1 MRNRR
6 ALALTATLMIDSPVV
21 LLEGPRAV
29 GKSTL
34 LGQVT
39 TAHGGRLIDLDEQA
53 TRDAVVADPALAVSG
68 ASPVCLDE
76 YQKAPG
82 VLEAIKAE
90 LNKHTAPGR
99 FVLTGSTR
107 HDSLPSTAQ
116 ALTGRMTSLTVFPLS
131 QGEQSG
137 VHENFLEVALKNPS
151 AVITGTLAI
160 TTRPDYI
167 ARICRGG
174 FPLVLSASSDS
185 ARRRWIRDYIRLTL
199 ERDVRD
205 LSNLRQGDKLRALLD
220 RLAGQTAQVL
230 NVAKAADDVGLTGP
244 TAESYIS
251 LLEKVFLVYR
261 LEAWGTTLIARSQ
274 LKPKVHVLDTAVAAV
289 LMRLTPE
296 KLATL
301 DATASKEF
309 GHLVE
314 TFAVG
319 ELRKQASWID
329 GIPGIGHWRNH
340 DGDEVDLIVER
351 EDGKILC
358 FEMKAGSRVPGSE
371 LSGLIKLRDGL
382 GDRFLGGI
390 ALYLGE
396 RSYTF
401 SDRIHVAP
409 LDRLWTP
416 VVPPTAPQSTRPS

>member
-1 MRNRR
+1 MPAQSYPMRKRR
-6 ALALTATLMIDSPVV
+6 ALALTTAFMTDSPVV

-34 LGQVT
+34 LDQVT
-39 TAHGGRLIDLDEQA
+39 TMHGGRLVDLDEPA

-68 ASPVCLDE
+68 AGPVCLDE
-76 YQKAPG
+76 YQKAPE

-107 HDSLPSTAQ
+107 HDSLPSAAQ
-116 ALTGRMTSLTVFPLS
+116 SLTGRMTSLTVFPLS
-131 QGEQSG
+131 QGEQAG
-137 VHENFLEVALKNPS
+137 VREDFLEVAIKDPS
-151 AVITGTLAI
+151 SVITGNLAA

-167 ARICRGG
+167 ARIFRGG
-174 FPLVLSASSDS
+174 FPLALAASSAE
-185 ARRRWIRDYIRLTL
+185 ARRRWIRDYVRLTL

-230 NVAKAADDVGLTGP
+230 NVTKAADDVGLTDK

-261 LEAWGTTLIARSQ
+261 LEAWGTTLIARTLS
-274 LKPKVHVLDTAVAAV
+274 KPKVHVLDTAVAAV
-289 LMRLTPE
+289 LLLLTPE

-301 DATASKEF
+301 EATASTEF

-319 ELRKQASWID
+319 ELRKQASWNE
-329 GIPGIGHWRNH
+329 GITGIGHWRHH
-340 DGDEVDLIVER
+340 DGAEVDMIIER
-351 EDGKILC
+351 EDGGILG
-358 FEMKAGSRVPGSE
+358 FEMKTGSRVPGSE
-371 LSGLIKLRDGL
+371 LNGLIKLRDSV

-396 RSYTF
+396 RSYTYA
-401 SDRIHVAP
+401 DRIHVAP

-416 VVPPTAPQSTRPS
+416 IGE

>member
-1 MRNRR
+1 MRTRR
-6 ALALTATLMIDSPVV
+6 ALALTTTLMADSPVL

-34 LGQVT
+34 LDQVT
-39 TAHGGRLIDLDEQA
+39 TAQGGHLIDLDEPA

-68 ASPVCLDE
+68 GGPVCLDE
-76 YQKAPG
+76 YQKAPE

-90 LNKHTAPGR
+90 LNRHTAPGR

-107 HDSLPSTAQ
+107 HDSLPSAAQ
-116 ALTGRMTSLTVFPLS
+116 SLTGRMTSLTVFPLS

-137 VHENFLEVALKNPS
+137 MHENFLEVAMEDPS
-151 AVITGTLAI
+151 SVITGNLA
-160 TTRPDYI
+160 TATRLDYI

-174 FPLVLSASSDS
+174 FPLALAASSET

-199 ERDVRD
+199 EHDVRE

-230 NVAKAADDVGLTGP
+230 NVTKVADDVGLTRQ
-244 TAESYIS
+244 TAESFIS
-251 LLEKVFLVYR
+251 LLEKVFLVHR
-261 LEAWGTTLIARSQ
+261 LEAWGTTLIARTLS
-274 LKPKVHVLDTAVAAV
+274 KPKVHVLDAAVAAV

-319 ELRKQASWID
+319 ELSKQASWIE
-329 GIPGIGHWRNH
+329 GITGIGHWRHH
-340 DGDEVDLIVER
+340 DGDEVDLIIER
-351 EDGKILC
+351 EDGGILG
-358 FEMKAGSRVPGSE
+358 FEMKAGGRVPGPE
-371 LSGLIKLRDGL
+371 LKGLINLRDRL

-390 ALYLGE
+390 ALYLGKH
-396 RSYTF
+396 SYTYA
-401 SDRIHVAP
+401 DRIHVAP

-416 VVPPTAPQSTRPS
+416 VS

>member
-1 MRNRR
+1 MRTRR
-6 ALALTATLMIDSPVV
+6 ALALTTTLMADSPVL

-34 LGQVT
+34 LDQVT
-39 TAHGGRLIDLDEQA
+39 TAQGGHLIDLDEPA

-68 ASPVCLDE
+68 GGPVCLDE
-76 YQKAPG
+76 YQKAPE

-90 LNKHTAPGR
+90 LNRHTAPGR

-107 HDSLPSTAQ
+107 HDSLPSAAQ
-116 ALTGRMTSLTVFPLS
+116 SLTGRMTSLTVFPLS

-137 VHENFLEVALKNPS
+137 MHENFLEVAMEDPS
-151 AVITGTLAI
+151 SVITGNLA
-160 TTRPDYI
+160 TATRLDYI

-174 FPLVLSASSDS
+174 FPLALAASSET

-230 NVAKAADDVGLTGP
+230 NVTKVADDVGLTRQ
-244 TAESYIS
+244 TAESFIS
-251 LLEKVFLVYR
+251 LLEKVFLVHR
-261 LEAWGTTLIARSQ
+261 LEAWGTTLIARTLS
-274 LKPKVHVLDTAVAAV
+274 KPKVHVLDTAVAAV
-289 LMRLTPE
+289 LLRLTPE

-319 ELRKQASWID
+319 ELSKQASWIE
-329 GIPGIGHWRNH
+329 GITGIGHWRHH
-340 DGDEVDLIVER
+340 DGDEVDLIIER
-351 EDGKILC
+351 EDGGILG
-358 FEMKAGSRVPGSE
+358 FEMKAGGRVPGPE
-371 LSGLIKLRDGL
+371 LKGLINLRDRL

-390 ALYLGE
+390 ALYLGKH
-396 RSYTF
+396 SYTYA
-401 SDRIHVAP
+401 DRIHVAP

-416 VVPPTAPQSTRPS
+416 VS

>member
-1 MRNRR
+1 MRAQSYPVRTRR
-6 ALALTATLMIDSPVV
+6 ALALTTTLMADSPVL

-34 LGQVT
+34 LDQVT
-39 TAHGGRLIDLDEQA
+39 TAQGGHLIDLDEPA

-68 ASPVCLDE
+68 GGPVCLDE
-76 YQKAPG
+76 YQKAPE

-107 HDSLPSTAQ
+107 HDSLPSAAQ
-116 ALTGRMTSLTVFPLS
+116 SLTGRMTSLTVFPLS

-137 VHENFLEVALKNPS
+137 VHENFLEVAMEDPS
-151 AVITGTLAI
+151 SVITGNLA
-160 TTRPDYI
+160 TATRLDYI

-174 FPLVLSASSDS
+174 FPLALAASSET

-230 NVAKAADDVGLTGP
+230 NVTKVADDVGLTRQ
-244 TAESYIS
+244 TAESFIS
-251 LLEKVFLVYR
+251 LLEKVFLVHR
-261 LEAWGTTLIARSQ
+261 LEAWGTTLIARTLS
-274 LKPKVHVLDTAVAAV
+274 KPKVHVLDTAVAAV

-319 ELRKQASWID
+319 ELSKQASWIE
-329 GIPGIGHWRNH
+329 GITGIGHWRHH
-340 DGDEVDLIVER
+340 DGDEVDLIIER
-351 EDGKILC
+351 EDGGILG
-358 FEMKAGSRVPGSE
+358 FEMKAGGRVPGPE
-371 LSGLIKLRDGL
+371 LKGLINLRDRL

-390 ALYLGE
+390 ALYLGKH
-396 RSYTF
+396 SYTYA
-401 SDRIHVAP
+401 DRIHVAP

-416 VVPPTAPQSTRPS
+416 VS

>member
-1 MRNRR
+1 MRTRR
-6 ALALTATLMIDSPVV
+6 ALALTTTLMADSPVL

-34 LGQVT
+34 LDQVT
-39 TAHGGRLIDLDEQA
+39 TAQGGHLIDLDEPA

-68 ASPVCLDE
+68 GGPVCLDE
-76 YQKAPG
+76 YQKAPE

-90 LNKHTAPGR
+90 LNRHTAPGR

-107 HDSLPSTAQ
+107 HDSLPSAAQ
-116 ALTGRMTSLTVFPLS
+116 SLTGRMTSLTVFPLS

-137 VHENFLEVALKNPS
+137 VHENFLEVAMEDPS
-151 AVITGTLAI
+151 SVITGNLA
-160 TTRPDYI
+160 TATRLDYI

-174 FPLVLSASSDS
+174 FPLALAASSET

-230 NVAKAADDVGLTGP
+230 NVTKVADDVGLTRQ
-244 TAESYIS
+244 TAESFIS
-251 LLEKVFLVYR
+251 LLEKVFLVHR
-261 LEAWGTTLIARSQ
+261 LEAWGTTLIARTLS
-274 LKPKVHVLDTAVAAV
+274 KPKVHVLDTAVAAV

-319 ELRKQASWID
+319 ELSKQASWIE
-329 GIPGIGHWRNH
+329 GITGISHWRHH
-340 DGDEVDLIVER
+340 DGDEVDLIIER
-351 EDGKILC
+351 EDGGILG
-358 FEMKAGSRVPGSE
+358 FEMKAGGRVPGPE
-371 LSGLIKLRDGL
+371 LKGLINLRDRL

-390 ALYLGE
+390 ALYLGKH
-396 RSYTF
+396 SYTYA
-401 SDRIHVAP
+401 DRIHVAP

-416 VVPPTAPQSTRPS
+416 VS

>member
-1 MRNRR
+1 MRTRR
-6 ALALTATLMIDSPVV
+6 ALALTTTLMADSPVL

-34 LGQVT
+34 LDQVT
-39 TAHGGRLIDLDEQA
+39 TAQGGHLIDLDEPA

-68 ASPVCLDE
+68 GGPVCLDE
-76 YQKAPG
+76 YQKAPE

-107 HDSLPSTAQ
+107 HDSLPSAAQ
-116 ALTGRMTSLTVFPLS
+116 SLTGRMTSLTVFPLS

-137 VHENFLEVALKNPS
+137 VHENFLEVAMEDAS
-151 AVITGTLAI
+151 SVITGNLA
-160 TTRPDYI
+160 TATRLDYI

-174 FPLVLSASSDS
+174 FPLALAASSET

-230 NVAKAADDVGLTGP
+230 NVTKVADDVGLTRQ
-244 TAESYIS
+244 TAESFIS
-251 LLEKVFLVYR
+251 LLEKVFLVHR
-261 LEAWGTTLIARSQ
+261 LEAWGTTLIARTLS
-274 LKPKVHVLDTAVAAV
+274 KPKVHVLDTAVAAV

-319 ELRKQASWID
+319 ELSKQASWIE
-329 GIPGIGHWRNH
+329 GITGIGHWRHH
-340 DGDEVDLIVER
+340 DGDEVDLIIER
-351 EDGKILC
+351 EDGGILG
-358 FEMKAGSRVPGSE
+358 FEMKAGGRVPGPE
-371 LSGLIKLRDGL
+371 LKGLINLRDRL

-390 ALYLGE
+390 ALYLGKH
-396 RSYTF
+396 SYTYA
-401 SDRIHVAP
+401 DRIHVAP

-416 VVPPTAPQSTRPS
+416 VS

>member
-1 MRNRR
+1 MRTRR
-6 ALALTATLMIDSPVV
+6 ALALTTTLMADSPVL

-34 LGQVT
+34 LDQVT
-39 TAHGGRLIDLDEQA
+39 TAQGGHLIDLDEPA

-68 ASPVCLDE
+68 GGPVCLDE
-76 YQKAPG
+76 YQKAPE

-107 HDSLPSTAQ
+107 HDSLPSAAQ
-116 ALTGRMTSLTVFPLS
+116 SLTGRMTSLTVFPLS

-137 VHENFLEVALKNPS
+137 VHENFLEVAMEDPS
-151 AVITGTLAI
+151 SVITGNLA
-160 TTRPDYI
+160 TATRLDYI

-174 FPLVLSASSDS
+174 FPLALAASSET

-230 NVAKAADDVGLTGP
+230 NVTKVADDVGLTRQ
-244 TAESYIS
+244 TAESFIS
-251 LLEKVFLVYR
+251 LLEKVFLVHR
-261 LEAWGTTLIARSQ
+261 LEAWGTTLIARTLS
-274 LKPKVHVLDTAVAAV
+274 KPKVHVLDTAVAAV

-319 ELRKQASWID
+319 ELSKQASWIE
-329 GIPGIGHWRNH
+329 GITGIGHWRHH
-340 DGDEVDLIVER
+340 DGDEVDLIIER
-351 EDGKILC
+351 EDGGILG
-358 FEMKAGSRVPGSE
+358 FEMKAGGRVPGPE
-371 LSGLIKLRDGL
+371 LKGLINLRDRL

-390 ALYLGE
+390 ALYLGKH
-396 RSYTF
+396 SYTYA
-401 SDRIHVAP
+401 DRIHVAP

-416 VVPPTAPQSTRPS
+416 VS

>member
-1 MRNRR
+1 MRTRR
-6 ALALTATLMIDSPVV
+6 ALALTTTLMADSPVL

-34 LGQVT
+34 LDQVT
-39 TAHGGRLIDLDEQA
+39 TAQGGHLIDLDEPA

-68 ASPVCLDE
+68 GGPVCLDE
-76 YQKAPG
+76 YQKAPE

-107 HDSLPSTAQ
+107 HDSLPSAAQ
-116 ALTGRMTSLTVFPLS
+116 SLTGRMTSLTVFPLS

-137 VHENFLEVALKNPS
+137 VHENFLEVAMEDAS
-151 AVITGTLAI
+151 SVITGNLA
-160 TTRPDYI
+160 TATRLDYI

-174 FPLVLSASSDS
+174 FPLALAASSET

-230 NVAKAADDVGLTGP
+230 NVTKVADDVGLTRQ
-244 TAESYIS
+244 TAESFIS
-251 LLEKVFLVYR
+251 LLEKVFLVHR
-261 LEAWGTTLIARSQ
+261 LEAWGTTLIARTLS
-274 LKPKVHVLDTAVAAV
+274 KPKVHVLDTAVAAV
-289 LMRLTPE
+289 LLRLTPE

-319 ELRKQASWID
+319 ELSKQASWIE
-329 GIPGIGHWRNH
+329 GITGIGHWRHH
-340 DGDEVDLIVER
+340 DGDEVDLIIER
-351 EDGKILC
+351 EDGGILG
-358 FEMKAGSRVPGSE
+358 FEMKAGGRVPGPE
-371 LSGLIKLRDGL
+371 LKGLINLRDRL

-390 ALYLGE
+390 ALYLGKH
-396 RSYTF
+396 SYTYA
-401 SDRIHVAP
+401 DRIHVAP

-416 VVPPTAPQSTRPS
+416 VS

>member
-1 MRNRR
+1 MRTRR
-6 ALALTATLMIDSPVV
+6 ALALTTTLMADSPVL

-34 LGQVT
+34 LDQVT
-39 TAHGGRLIDLDEQA
+39 TAQGGHLIDLDEPA

-68 ASPVCLDE
+68 GGPVCLDE
-76 YQKAPG
+76 YQKAPE

-90 LNKHTAPGR
+90 LNRHTAPGR

-107 HDSLPSTAQ
+107 HDSLPSAAQ
-116 ALTGRMTSLTVFPLS
+116 SLTGRMTSLTVFPLS

-137 VHENFLEVALKNPS
+137 VHENFLEVAMEDPS
-151 AVITGTLAI
+151 SVITGNLA
-160 TTRPDYI
+160 TATRLDYI

-174 FPLVLSASSDS
+174 FPLALAASSET

-230 NVAKAADDVGLTGP
+230 NVTKVADDVGLTRQ
-244 TAESYIS
+244 TAESFIS
-251 LLEKVFLVYR
+251 LLEKVFLVHR
-261 LEAWGTTLIARSQ
+261 LEAWGTTLIARTLS
-274 LKPKVHVLDTAVAAV
+274 KPKVHVLDTAVAAV
-289 LMRLTPE
+289 LLRLTPE

-319 ELRKQASWID
+319 ELSKQASWIE
-329 GIPGIGHWRNH
+329 GITGIGHWRHH
-340 DGDEVDLIVER
+340 DGDEVDLIIER
-351 EDGKILC
+351 EDGGILG
-358 FEMKAGSRVPGSE
+358 FEMKAGGRVPGPE
-371 LSGLIKLRDGL
+371 LKGLINLRDRL

-390 ALYLGE
+390 ALYLGKH
-396 RSYTF
+396 SYTYA
-401 SDRIHVAP
+401 DRIHVAP

-416 VVPPTAPQSTRPS
+416 VS

>member
-1 MRNRR
+1 MRTRR
-6 ALALTATLMIDSPVV
+6 ALALTTTLMADSPVL

-34 LGQVT
+34 LDQVT
-39 TAHGGRLIDLDEQA
+39 TAQGGHLIDLDEPA

-68 ASPVCLDE
+68 GGPVCLDE
-76 YQKAPG
+76 YQKAPE

-90 LNKHTAPGR
+90 LNRHTAPGR

-107 HDSLPSTAQ
+107 HDSLPSAAQ
-116 ALTGRMTSLTVFPLS
+116 SLTGRMTSLTVFPLS

-137 VHENFLEVALKNPS
+137 VHENFLEVAMEDPS
-151 AVITGTLAI
+151 SVITGNLA
-160 TTRPDYI
+160 TATRLDYI

-174 FPLVLSASSDS
+174 FPLALAASSET

-230 NVAKAADDVGLTGP
+230 NVTKVADDVGLTRQ
-244 TAESYIS
+244 TAESFIS
-251 LLEKVFLVYR
+251 LLEKVFLVHR
-261 LEAWGTTLIARSQ
+261 LEAWGTTLIARTLS
-274 LKPKVHVLDTAVAAV
+274 KPKVHVLDTAVAAV

-319 ELRKQASWID
+319 ELSKQASWIE
-329 GIPGIGHWRNH
+329 GITGIGHWRHH
-340 DGDEVDLIVER
+340 DGDEVDLIIER
-351 EDGKILC
+351 EDGGILG
-358 FEMKAGSRVPGSE
+358 FEMKAGGRVPGPE
-371 LSGLIKLRDGL
+371 LKGLINLRDRL

-390 ALYLGE
+390 ALYLGKH
-396 RSYTF
+396 SYTYA
-401 SDRIHVAP
+401 DRIHVAP

-416 VVPPTAPQSTRPS
+416 VS

>member
-1 MRNRR
+1 MRTRR
-6 ALALTATLMIDSPVV
+6 ALALTTTLMADSPVL

-34 LGQVT
+34 LDQVT
-39 TAHGGRLIDLDEQA
+39 TAQGGHLIDLDEPA

-68 ASPVCLDE
+68 GGPVCLDE
-76 YQKAPG
+76 YQKAPE

-90 LNKHTAPGR
+90 LNRHTAPGR

-107 HDSLPSTAQ
+107 HDSLPSAAQ
-116 ALTGRMTSLTVFPLS
+116 SLTGRMTSLTVFPLS

-137 VHENFLEVALKNPS
+137 VHENFLEVAIEDPS
-151 AVITGTLAI
+151 SVITGNLA
-160 TTRPDYI
+160 TATRLDYI

-174 FPLVLSASSDS
+174 FPLALAASSET

-230 NVAKAADDVGLTGP
+230 NVTKVADDVGLTRQ
-244 TAESYIS
+244 TAESFIS
-251 LLEKVFLVYR
+251 LLEKVFLVHR
-261 LEAWGTTLIARSQ
+261 LEAWGTTLIARTLS
-274 LKPKVHVLDTAVAAV
+274 KPKVHVLDTAVAAV

-319 ELRKQASWID
+319 ELSKQASWIE
-329 GIPGIGHWRNH
+329 GITGIGHWRHH
-340 DGDEVDLIVER
+340 DGDEVDLIIER
-351 EDGKILC
+351 EDGGILG
-358 FEMKAGSRVPGSE
+358 FEMKAGGRVPGPE
-371 LSGLIKLRDGL
+371 LKGLINLRDRL

-390 ALYLGE
+390 ALYLGKH
-396 RSYTF
+396 SYTYA
-401 SDRIHVAP
+401 DRIHVAP

-416 VVPPTAPQSTRPS
+416 VS

>member
-1 MRNRR
+1 MRTRR
-6 ALALTATLMIDSPVV
+6 ALALTTTLMADSPVL

-34 LGQVT
+34 LDQVT
-39 TAHGGRLIDLDEQA
+39 TAQGGHLIDLDEPA

-68 ASPVCLDE
+68 GGPVCLDE
-76 YQKAPG
+76 YQKAPE

-90 LNKHTAPGR
+90 LNRHTAPGR

-107 HDSLPSTAQ
+107 HDSLPSAAQ
-116 ALTGRMTSLTVFPLS
+116 SLTGRMTSLTVFPLS

-137 VHENFLEVALKNPS
+137 VHENFLEVAMEDAS
-151 AVITGTLAI
+151 SVITGNLA
-160 TTRPDYI
+160 TATRLDYI

-174 FPLVLSASSDS
+174 FPLALAASSET

-230 NVAKAADDVGLTGP
+230 NVTKVADDVGLTRQ
-244 TAESYIS
+244 TAESFIS
-251 LLEKVFLVYR
+251 LLEKVFLVHR
-261 LEAWGTTLIARSQ
+261 LEAWGTTLIARTLS
-274 LKPKVHVLDTAVAAV
+274 KPKVHVLDTAVAAV
-289 LMRLTPE
+289 LLRLTPE

-319 ELRKQASWID
+319 ELSKQASWIE
-329 GIPGIGHWRNH
+329 GITGIGHWRHH
-340 DGDEVDLIVER
+340 DGDEVDLIIER
-351 EDGKILC
+351 EDGGILG
-358 FEMKAGSRVPGSE
+358 FEMKAGGRVPGPE
-371 LSGLIKLRDGL
+371 LKGLINLRDRL

-390 ALYLGE
+390 ALYLGKH
-396 RSYTF
+396 SYTYA
-401 SDRIHVAP
+401 DRIHVAP

-416 VVPPTAPQSTRPS
+416 VS

>member
-1 MRNRR
+1 MPAQSYPLRKRR
-6 ALALTATLMIDSPVV
+6 ALALTTTLMADAPVV

-34 LGQVT
+34 LNQV
-39 TAHGGRLIDLDEQA
+39 AAAQSGRVVDLDEPA

-68 ASPVCLDE
+68 EGPVCLDE
-76 YQKAPG
+76 YQKAPE

-107 HDSLPSTAQ
+107 HDSLPVTAQ
-116 ALTGRMTSLTVFPLS
+116 SLTGRVTSLTVFPLS
-131 QGEQSG
+131 QGEQCG
-137 VHENFLEVALKNPS
+137 VHEDFLEVAINDPS
-151 AVITGTLAI
+151 KVITRHQAT

-167 ARICRGG
+167 ARVTCGG
-174 FPLVLSASSDS
+174 FPLALAASSGD
-185 ARRRWIRDYIRLTL
+185 ARRRWIRDYVRLTL

-205 LSNLRQGDKLRALLD
+205 LSNLRQGDKLRTLLD

-230 NVAKAADDVGLTGP
+230 NVAKAAEDVGLTDK
-244 TAESYIS
+244 TAESYVN

-261 LEAWGTTLIARSQ
+261 LEAWGTTLIARTLS
-274 LKPKVHVLDTAVAAV
+274 KPKVHVLDTAVAAV

-296 KLATL
+296 KLTTI
-301 DATASKEF
+301 DATASKKF

-319 ELRKQASWID
+319 ELRKQASWIE
-329 GIPGIGHWRNH
+329 GITGIGHWRHH
-340 DGDEVDLIVER
+340 DGDEVDLIIER
-351 EDGKILC
+351 EDGGILG
-358 FEMKAGSRVPGSE
+358 FEMKAGGRVSGPE
-371 LSGLIKLRDGL
+371 LKGLAHLRDSV
-382 GDRFLGGI
+382 GDRFLGGFV
-390 ALYLGE
+390 LYLGK
-396 RSYTF
+396 RSYTY

-416 VVPPTAPQSTRPS
+416 IGD

>member
-1 MRNRR
+1 MRTRR
-6 ALALTATLMIDSPVV
+6 ALALTTTLMADSPVL

-34 LGQVT
+34 LDQVT
-39 TAHGGRLIDLDEQA
+39 TAQGGHLIDLDEPA

-68 ASPVCLDE
+68 GGPVCLDE
-76 YQKAPG
+76 YQKAPE

-90 LNKHTAPGR
+90 LNRHTAPGR

-107 HDSLPSTAQ
+107 HDSLPSAAQ
-116 ALTGRMTSLTVFPLS
+116 SLTGRMTSLTVFPLS

-137 VHENFLEVALKNPS
+137 VHENFLEVAMEDPS
-151 AVITGTLAI
+151 SVITGNLA
-160 TTRPDYI
+160 TATRLDYI

-174 FPLVLSASSDS
+174 FPLALAASSETT
-185 ARRRWIRDYIRLTL
+185 RRRWIRDYIRLTL

-230 NVAKAADDVGLTGP
+230 NVTKVADDVGLTRQ
-244 TAESYIS
+244 TAESFIS
-251 LLEKVFLVYR
+251 LLEKVFLVHR
-261 LEAWGTTLIARSQ
+261 LEAWGTTLIARTLS
-274 LKPKVHVLDTAVAAV
+274 KPKVHVLDTAVAAV
-289 LMRLTPE
+289 LLRLTPE

-319 ELRKQASWID
+319 ELSKQASWIE
-329 GIPGIGHWRNH
+329 GITGIGHWRHH
-340 DGDEVDLIVER
+340 DGDEVDLIIER
-351 EDGKILC
+351 EDGGILG
-358 FEMKAGSRVPGSE
+358 FEMKAGGRVPGPE
-371 LSGLIKLRDGL
+371 LKGLINLRDRL

-390 ALYLGE
+390 ALYLGKH
-396 RSYTF
+396 SYTYA
-401 SDRIHVAP
+401 DRIHVAP

-416 VVPPTAPQSTRPS
+416 VS